1 MQFYRAIRRSFGSA
15 VKSFKN
21 GACKWERRTVTGIKR
36 KYRLT
41 HCTVTQ
47 SHSLEAT
54 HHHHRSDHTEHD
66 NRHTARENNAKKL
79 LPNLFLNNCFRF
91 VFFFP

>member
-21 GACKWERRTVTGIKR
+21 GACKWKRSTVTGIKR
-36 KYRLT
+36 KYRPP

-54 HHHHRSDHTEHD
+54 HHHHHSDHTELD
-66 NRHTARENNAKKL
+66 NRHTATEKQCRKIAAKS
-79 LPNLFLNNCFRF
+79 
-91 VFFFP
+91 VFK